1 MITRTNV
8 KARCSIRHL
17 YTLKDLPQTQKDVLI
32 SIAKNMERRRCGHHT
47 LDEPLSTLECVS
59 SVIDPKKSL
68 TNKNR
73 YVVASQDEDVRR
85 FCRKVRGV
93 PLVYVKRSV
102 MVMEPMAEGSVGV
115 RDGIERSK
123 FRSGLRGKGSLLL
136 GKRKRGEDEGSDV
149 NAAEGKQADSGPGG
163 DEKTATKKKMKG
175 PKGPNPLSV
184 KKPKREASSNPRT
197 ENEHGEKALS
207 LDPEETDADP
217 KPSTLTIDMIEGA
230 LDEAPNPPERRKR
243 KRKHKS
249 KQLGSFVAAH
259 SGDEGTE

>member
-1 MITRTNV
+1 MRTNV

-17 YTLKDLPQTQKDVLI
+17 YTLKDLPQAQKDVLI
-32 SIAKNMERRRCGHHT
+32 SVAKNMERRRCGHHT

-73 YVVASQDEDVRR
+73 YIVASQDEEVRR
-85 FCRKVRGV
+85 YCRNVRGV
-93 PLVYVKRSV
+93 PLLYVKRSV
-102 MVMEPMAEGSVGV
+102 MVMEPMAEGSIGV

-123 FRSGLRGKGSLLL
+123 FRSGLRRKGSPLL
-136 GKRKRGEDEGSDV
+136 GKRKRGEDESSDV
-149 NAAEGKQADSGPGG
+149 DAAEGKQANSGSGG
-163 DEKTATKKKMKG
+163 DENTVIKKKMKG

-184 KKPKREASSNPRT
+184 KKPKRGASSNPRP

-207 LDPEETDADP
+207 FDPEETDADT
-217 KPSTLTIDMIEGA
+217 KTSTPTIDMIEVA
-230 LDEAPNPPERRKR
+230 LDEAPNAPERRKR

-259 SGDEGTE
+259 SGDEGME

>member
-1 MITRTNV
+1 
-8 KARCSIRHL
+8 
-17 YTLKDLPQTQKDVLI
+17 
-32 SIAKNMERRRCGHHT
+32 MERRRCGHHT

-68 TNKNR
+68 MNKNR
-73 YVVASQDEDVRR
+73 YVVASQDEEVRSY
-85 FCRKVRGV
+85 CRKVRGV

-149 NAAEGKQADSGPGG
+149 DAAEGKQANSGPGG
-163 DEKTATKKKMKG
+163 DEKTAIKKKMKG
-175 PKGPNPLSV
+175 PKGPNPLSM
-184 KKPKREASSNPRT
+184 KKPKREASSNSRT

-207 LDPEETDADP
+207 FDPEETVADP
-217 KPSTLTIDMIEGA
+217 KPSTPMIEGA
-230 LDEAPNPPERRKR
+230 LNEAPNSPERRKR

-249 KQLGSFVAAH
+249 KQLGSFVAVH
-259 SGDEGTE
+259 SGDEGME